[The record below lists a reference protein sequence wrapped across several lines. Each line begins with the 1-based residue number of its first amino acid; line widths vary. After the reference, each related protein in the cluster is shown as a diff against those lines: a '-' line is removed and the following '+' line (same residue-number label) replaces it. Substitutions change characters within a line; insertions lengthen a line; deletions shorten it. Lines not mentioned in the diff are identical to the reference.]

1 MGSERKLKEEEK
13 SRNKRNRHASSEEDE
28 GRSKKRRTSEEGK
41 SKTKKKHKSDKSSK
55 HSSDKEL
62 KSETKHKDK
71 WQKRDRH
78 LKAHIE
84 EISSNDYF
92 LKNNEFSTWLKEE
105 KSVFFSDLSA
115 ASAREM
121 FSKFVEKWNKGK
133 LASQYYEGISTG
145 PRTSHNWKIKK

>member
-1 MGSERKLKEEEK
+1 MGSERKSKEEDK
-13 SRNKRNRHASSEEDE
+13 TKKKRDHHPSSHDE
-28 GRSKKRRTSEEGK
+28 GRTKKRK
-41 SKTKKKHKSDKSSK
+41 STDDKSSTKKKHK
-55 HSSDKEL
+55 SDKEL

-71 WQKRDRH
+71 HHNRDRH
-78 LKAHIE
+78 VKFDIE
-84 EISSNDYF
+84 EITGDDYF

-115 ASAREM
+115 DSARKM